1 MFILIYCILYPIS
14 LLPMP
19 LLHLMGDFIYLIVYH
34 IVGYRKEVVRN
45 NLRNS
50 FPDWDEKKMR
60 QTEKRYY
67 HHLCQL
73 LVEGVKM
80 LSMSRRQVM
89 RRYRCTNPEILQ
101 PYFDNGQS
109 VILMSAHYNDW
120 EWMVLSLEM
129 QLPHH
134 GIGVG
139 KANTNKSFEH
149 IINKFRT
156 RYGTEVVF
164 ADHVRERMKDYFE
177 QGRPC
182 AYMMLSDQTPA
193 SANRAY
199 LLPRFLNQ
207 PTDMIY
213 GSEYFA
219 KKYHFPV
226 LYYRVKRLRKGFYEW
241 TLEKITDQPDEAP
254 YGSIIETYASK
265 LQRDI
270 ENEPACWLWSHKR
283 WKHKEQVKVMLEER
297 RREYEESL
305 TT

>member
-1 MFILIYCILYPIS
+1 MYILIYGILYPLS
-14 LLPMP
+14 LLPLFVMYGI
-19 LLHLMGDFIYLIVYH
+19 GDFLYLLVYH
-34 IVGYRKEVVRN
+34 LFGYRKKVVRR

-50 FPDWDEKKMR
+50 FPDWNDKTLR
-60 QTEKRYY
+60 HTEKLYY

-80 LSMSRRQVM
+80 LSMSRKNVM

-101 PYFDNGQS
+101 PYFEREQS

-120 EWMVLSLEM
+120 EWMVLSLDM

-149 IINKFRT
+149 IINRFRT

-164 ADHVRERMKDYFE
+164 ADHVRERMKNYHE
-177 QGRPC
+177 QGRVC

-199 LLPRFLNQ
+199 LLPHFLHQ

-219 KKYHFPV
+219 KKYGFPV
-226 LYYRVKRLRKGFYEW
+226 LYYNVKRIRRGYYEW
-241 TLEKITDQPDEAP
+241 TIEKITDHPETEP
-254 YGSIIETYASK
+254 YGFIIETYAAK

-270 ENEPACWLWSHKR
+270 EAGPASWLWSHKR
-283 WKHKEQVKVMLEER
+283 WKHKEQVKKMVEDG
-297 RREYEESL
+297 SKK
-305 TT
+305 